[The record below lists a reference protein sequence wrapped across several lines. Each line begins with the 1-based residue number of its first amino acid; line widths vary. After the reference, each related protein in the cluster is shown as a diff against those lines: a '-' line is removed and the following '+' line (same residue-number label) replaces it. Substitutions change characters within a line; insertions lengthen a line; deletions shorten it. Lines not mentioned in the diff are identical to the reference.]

1 MRLLNANDA
10 SNSPN
15 KANNNASAYTTM
27 PRMFYQREPGL
38 AHRPDLEGRRSQ
50 SYDKNSWLPES
61 NSSQGSWKFPI
72 DFERSVGL
80 SVPGKK
86 MSLLFVVSHY
96 VQKVCRWLA
105 MMMWFT
111 VDLRNG

>member
-10 SNSPN
+10 SDSPN

-50 SYDKNSWLPES
+50 SYNRNSWLPES
-61 NSSQGSWKFPI
+61 NSSQGSWKFPT

-86 MSLLFVVSHY
+86 MSFFCLKLVIMF
-96 VQKVCRWLA
+96 KKL
-105 MMMWFT
+105 
-111 VDLRNG
+111 VDS